1 VCLTFLAFRYDAACR
16 VIARVTKER
25 DDALALVQGAESRF
39 RSSAAAG
46 SSAMEVDGGSAYP
59 GISMEIKT
67 KISEI
72 GVELLQQ
79 RKRKV
84 VPEGLAAPE
93 TLSSFKAGKGAA
105 ADKEKS
111 PMVRSPPHL
120 TLTLSSPPHT
130 HALLTLLLMQVCLA
144 IGAAGLTVGSESGTV
159 STFNPSTGSFTS
171 SIKQAHDGHVTCIAQ
186 SPIGVMSGGS
196 DGCVK
201 LWTAG
206 ACKHTFRDLGGAVVG
221 VSVHPCGDYAAA
233 AGESGCW
240 AFYDLAYGTCRQ
252 VFAQNAPLSTGVF
265 HPDGLIFATAEKGD
279 SLQLW
284 DLKSE
289 RPALKFSAGVSQ
301 RSLLSALFYRFFI
314 PP

>member
-1 VCLTFLAFRYDAACR
+1 M
-16 VIARVTKER
+16 TKER

-79 RKRKV
+79 RKKKV
-84 VPEGLAAPE
+84 VPEGLSSPE
-93 TLSSFKAGKGAA
+93 ALSALKAGKGVA

-111 PMVRSPPHL
+111 PMVRFDASPPPAHVSL
-120 TLTLSSPPHT
+120 MI
-130 HALLTLLLMQVCLA
+130 LLMQVCLA
-144 IGAAGLTVGSESGTV
+144 IGAAGLTVGSDSGTI

-171 SIKQAHDGHVTCIAQ
+171 SIKQAHDGRVTCIAQ
-186 SPIGVMSGGS
+186 SPIGVVSGGS

-206 ACKHTFRDLGGAVVG
+206 SCKHTFRDLGAAVVG

-279 SLQLW
+279 ALQLW

-289 RPALKFSAGVSQ
+289 RPALKFSAGTSQ
-301 RSLLSALFYRFFI
+301 CAVLQADAFFNHRVNCVAST
-314 PP
+314 

>member
-1 VCLTFLAFRYDAACR
+1 M
-16 VIARVTKER
+16 I
-25 DDALALVQGAESRF
+25 
-39 RSSAAAG
+39 
-46 SSAMEVDGGSAYP
+46 
-59 GISMEIKT
+59 
-67 KISEI
+67 
-72 GVELLQQ
+72 
-79 RKRKV
+79 
-84 VPEGLAAPE
+84 
-93 TLSSFKAGKGAA
+93 
-105 ADKEKS
+105 
-111 PMVRSPPHL
+111 
-120 TLTLSSPPHT
+120 
-130 HALLTLLLMQVCLA
+130 LLMQVCLA
-144 IGAAGLTVGSESGTV
+144 IGAAGLTVGSESGTI

-186 SPIGVMSGGS
+186 SPIGVVSGGS

-206 ACKHTFRDLGGAVVG
+206 SCKHTFRDLGGAVVG

-279 SLQLW
+279 ALQLW

-289 RPALKFSAGVSQ
+289 RPALKFSAGTSQCAVCRQMHFSTTALTVSPQ
-301 RSLLSALFYRFFI
+301 PNLPCFRHRPHHFRCLLREWLLHSCRLRWCGGDI
-314 PP
+314 